1 VGNLQLDI
9 KFLTGVGPKR
19 AEILSKEAGISVF
32 EDLLYYFPYRH
43 SDRSQFFNISDL
55 HAELPYVQIKGKFIS
70 FEKVGGRAHPRLV
83 GMFSDGTGTIE
94 VVWFK
99 GIKWTL
105 SALNITNE
113 YVLFGKP
120 VRFGSNLNLVHP
132 EIDELNV
139 WQKKLTSGLQP
150 HYHTSEQMKTHYL
163 HSKAINKLVQNL
175 FVQIGNRISETL
187 PGWLIDKY
195 KLMPLYKA
203 LKTMHFP
210 ESHEELAKALYRIK
224 FEELLFLQLKIVG
237 IKKNRNLEVRGLKF
251 NRASDNL
258 VVKCFQQLSFSLTG
272 AQTRVLKEIRTYFE
286 SGFQMNLL
294 LQGDVGS
301 GKTLVALL
309 SMLIAIDNGYQVSM
323 MVPTEILA
331 RQHLSSIS
339 KFIEGLP
346 INIRLLTG
354 STKKRERT
362 EIHKMLLDGSLH
374 MLIGTHALIE
384 DTVQFKRLG
393 YVIIDEQHRFG
404 VAQRAKLW
412 NKNNYAPHV
421 LVMTATPI
429 PRSLAMTV
437 YGDLDVAVIDEMPPG
452 RKPVKTIHATDSQRL
467 RVYGFIEKQIKL
479 GQQVYVV
486 YPLIEESEALDY
498 KALADGVEGITK
510 AFPPPKYVT
519 AVVHGRLK
527 NEDKDYSMRLFVEGK
542 AHILI
547 ATTVIEVGV
556 DVPNASLMVI
566 ESAERFGL
574 SQLHQLRGR
583 VGRGSDQSYC
593 ILMTPNDIGET
604 ARKRID
610 TLVETSDGFVV
621 SEVDM
626 QLRGP
631 GDLEGTRQSG
641 FEIGLKV
648 ASISKDSQLM
658 YYVRNIVEEILQED
672 MSLEMDKHKE
682 LRKKLLSLKDD
693 TFDWG
698 RIG

>member
-1 VGNLQLDI
+1 
-9 KFLTGVGPKR
+9 
-19 AEILSKEAGISVF
+19 
-32 EDLLYYFPYRH
+32 
-43 SDRSQFFNISDL
+43 
-55 HAELPYVQIKGKFIS
+55 
-70 FEKVGGRAHPRLV
+70 
-83 GMFSDGTGTIE
+83 
-94 VVWFK
+94 
-99 GIKWTL
+99 
-105 SALNITNE
+105 
-113 YVLFGKP
+113 
-120 VRFGSNLNLVHP
+120 
-132 EIDELNV
+132 
-139 WQKKLTSGLQP
+139 
-150 HYHTSEQMKTHYL
+150 MKTHYL